1 MKFSLLATSFC
12 FAAIVACQA
21 AGPEPGMNI
30 PLGTQRLEHQWE
42 LGNHRET
49 LVLDLKRSARIWSA
63 DQRTWLAIS
72 FHHPQLAAIL
82 HESLKSNSTSG
93 YTAIARAG
101 NTEARLHRV
110 TGISLSLDRNRS
122 VRLRAMADIQLH
134 SGRTIRSAQNRAVAA
149 EFTTE
154 VSEGSLTLTPKSF
167 AIAGVGADI
176 NRIITHGLDTAIVA
190 LPNCLTRQDL
200 LLEDL
205 RFAEGDNRLTITV
218 SLTGSFMSMILT
230 CLRET

>member
-63 DQRTWLAIS
+63 DQRTWVAIS
-72 FHHPQLAAIL
+72 FHHPQLTAKL
-82 HESLKSNSTSG
+82 HESLRSKSASG

-122 VRLRAMADIQLH
+122 VRLRALADIQLH
-134 SGRTIRSAQNRAVAA
+134 SGDTIRTAQNRAIAT
-149 EFTTE
+149 EFTTHM
-154 VSEGSLTLTPKSF
+154 SRGSLTLTPKSF

-176 NRIITHGLDTAIVA
+176 NRIITHGLDTAVVA
-190 LPNCLTRQDL
+190 LPNCLTNQDL
-200 LLEDL
+200 LLEDV
-205 RFAEGDNRLTITV
+205 RFVEADNRLTITV
-218 SLTGSFMSMILT
+218 SLTGSLMSVILT
-230 CLRET
+230 CLRDS